1 MFPLFFLLAADAP
14 PVSSGNPIFD
24 LFLQYGL
31 AGLVIAVG
39 GWGMFK
45 IVTRVFNQYD
55 SRIEGYAEVLKAK
68 DASLDLVNEKRVT
81 AAMAAVEALNDAS
94 GKLED
99 IHELLKDVPDA
110 LTKVK
115 GLTERVEEMQELIL
129 GLYDALDK
137 APPARWRRDGR

>member
-1 MFPLFFLLAADAP
+1 MLNLSLLLAAEAP
-14 PVSSGNPIFD
+14 PASSGIPLFD

-31 AGLVIAVG
+31 AGLVIGVG
-39 GWGMFK
+39 GWGAYK

-55 SRIEGYAEVLKAK
+55 ARIEGYQKVLEKK
-68 DASLDLVNEKRVT
+68 DATLDTVNEKRVS

-110 LTKVK
+110 LAKVK
-115 GLTERVEEMQELIL
+115 GLTERVEEMQDLVL
-129 GLYDALDK
+129 GIYDALDK